1 MNLNFAI
8 KQQIWQTLR
17 RTDIY
22 VVKSHNEEGTFYSS
36 SVKNYHDET
45 LLTYERDTVQG
56 KHKITFMGGVVAE
69 MNLHVNME
77 VTQQHEDILNVGK
90 AIDNKANELKKIS
103 EAMHNMSKEESLI
116 YQRAFREL
124 QNARYE

>member
-1 MNLNFAI
+1 MNA
-8 KQQIWQTLR
+8 
-17 RTDIY
+17 
-22 VVKSHNEEGTFYSS
+22 
-36 SVKNYHDET
+36 
-45 LLTYERDTVQG
+45 RDTVQG

-77 VTQQHEDILNVGK
+77 MTQQHEDILNVGK